1 MQTNITR
8 MLETLLIVIV
18 IVGISVLLLG
28 VKVFFTRNGKFPNT
42 HIGGNK
48 ALSKKGITCAKT
60 DDKMAQAK
68 KGLYDILEDQENKQ
82 NNNKE

>member
-1 MQTNITR
+1 MFKV
-8 MLETLLIVIV
+8 LLIVII

-28 VKVFFTRNGKFPNT
+28 IKVFFTKNGKFPNT

-60 DDKMAQAK
+60 DDKLAQQK
-68 KGLYDILEDQENKQ
+68 QVLFDRVENQ
-82 NNNKE
+82 DDVNNETK

>member
-1 MQTNITR
+1 MFKV
-8 MLETLLIVIV
+8 LLIVII

-28 VKVFFTRNGKFPNT
+28 IKVFFTKNGKFPNT

-60 DDKMAQAK
+60 DDKLAQQK
-68 KGLYDILEDQENKQ
+68 QGLFDRVDNQEDV
-82 NNNKE
+82 NNETK

>member
-1 MQTNITR
+1 MFKV
-8 MLETLLIVIV
+8 LLIVII

-28 VKVFFTRNGKFPNT
+28 IKVFFTKNGKFPNT

-60 DDKMAQAK
+60 DDKLAQQK
-68 KGLYDILEDQENKQ
+68 QGLFDRVENQ
-82 NNNKE
+82 DDVNNETK